1 MTSLEDLK
9 GKKIAY
15 SPGQAQGALVL
26 RALDKAGLSQDDV
39 ELVEIQSVD
48 DVYVNVLGSKEVD
61 VAPLGGTLL
70 TSYLAKYGQDGG
82 TSIPTGIRDDQSL
95 LYAPVET
102 TEDEGKAAAL
112 AKYVVVW
119 AKAKQWINEHPD
131 EYAQAF
137 YVDHEGLTLEDG
149 LALIE
154 QTGQLEVPLDWDET
168 IAAHQATADLLAK
181 EQDHDELDVAD
192 ALRPP
197 LREGHRRRPRR
208 WRLMTTVLERPTAA
222 ADAPVVDK
230 RVVRRRLG
238 PGKRIPF
245 SLAIGPILLVG
256 LWCLLSWTGRLDPRT
271 LSEPWVVVQTAR
283 DLIESGRLQDAL
295 KTSAVRAFAG
305 LGLGTLIGTI
315 LALLS
320 GLSRAGEAVIDGP
333 VQVKRAIPTL
343 ALLPLLVLWLGIS
356 EQMKI
361 ITIALAVM
369 LPVYIHTHNGLRSID
384 GRYAEL
390 AETVDIRR
398 PEFIRAVV
406 LPGAMPGFL
415 LGMRFAVTTALLSL
429 VVVEQINSTSGIGYM
444 ITLASHY
451 GQTEV
456 IVVGLVVYA
465 LLGLSADGFVRL
477 IERKALAWRRTLGS

>member
-1 MTSLEDLK
+1 MATTSRVDAINHPVYELGVAPGVDVTSLEDLK

-26 RALDKAGLSQDDV
+26 RALDKAGLTQDDV

-48 DVYVNVLGSKEVD
+48 DVYVNVLGSKQVD

-154 QTGQLEVPLDWDET
+154 QTGQLEVPLNWDET

-181 EQDHDELDVAD
+181 EQDHDELDVASLYD
-192 ALRPP
+192 
-197 LREGHRRRPRR
+197 RRYEKVIADGLGR

-305 LGLGTLIGTI
+305 LGLGTADRHPPGA
-315 LALLS
+315 ALRPEPS
-320 GLSRAGEAVIDGP
+320 GRGGDRRSGPGQAGDPHAGPAAAAGP
-333 VQVKRAIPTL
+333 VARHQ
-343 ALLPLLVLWLGIS
+343 
-356 EQMKI
+356 
-361 ITIALAVM
+361 
-369 LPVYIHTHNGLRSID
+369 
-384 GRYAEL
+384 
-390 AETVDIRR
+390 
-398 PEFIRAVV
+398 
-406 LPGAMPGFL
+406 
-415 LGMRFAVTTALLSL
+415 
-429 VVVEQINSTSGIGYM
+429 
-444 ITLASHY
+444 
-451 GQTEV
+451 
-456 IVVGLVVYA
+456 
-465 LLGLSADGFVRL
+465 
-477 IERKALAWRRTLGS
+477 